1 MEKEKRKKKY
11 NREYMDIP
19 DIILVSVV
27 GIAILSISKG
37 VYEQRNIKPRNSTQ
51 NNLFGGK
58 TKKKIKY

>member
-1 MEKEKRKKKY
+1 
-11 NREYMDIP
+11 MDIP